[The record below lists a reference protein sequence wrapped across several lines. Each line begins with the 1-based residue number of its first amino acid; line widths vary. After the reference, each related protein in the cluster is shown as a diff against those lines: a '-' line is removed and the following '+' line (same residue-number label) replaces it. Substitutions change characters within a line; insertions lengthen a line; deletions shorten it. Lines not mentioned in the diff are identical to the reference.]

1 MFTKLT
7 QKCIM
12 LHILIHYSKHA
23 REYKNKKNAIIFKDF
38 FFSYYCNPFFSKLNF
53 NALKIS

>member
-38 FFSYYCNPFFSKLNF
+38 FFQLLLQSIFQQIKFQCIKN
-53 NALKIS
+53 